1 MTSRQRRGAITEL
14 LADFFCISFLKVLL
28 EMLRSVILRGV
39 LPQSMRYSMSDLAI
53 DMQNMDNN
61 FSVKIQKEIIEENEI
76 KRDTGITTEK
86 DYNPLSLINTFQLWG
101 VDEDL

>member
-1 MTSRQRRGAITEL
+1 MTSRAKAGSYYRAIGR
-14 LADFFCISFLKVLL
+14 FFLHVIFDDQVTLSTKVLP
-28 EMLRSVILRGV
+28 EMLRNVILRGV

-76 KRDTGITTEK
+76 KKRHRH
-86 DYNPLSLINTFQLWG
+86 NN
-101 VDEDL
+101 

>member
-14 LADFFCISFLKVLL
+14 LADFFCISFLKVLP
-28 EMLRSVILRGV
+28 EMLRNVILRGV